1 MNKPVKIAFVAGLLS
16 LLSFSARADIVIE
29 GKAVQA
35 GQEGGNT
42 YIKCKRKNAECIRIV
57 SSTVVINFDDGHQET
72 IFNIDGYDILS
83 ETDTETDVVIYGG
96 N

>member
-35 GQEGGNT
+35 GQEVGN
-42 YIKCKRKNAECIRIV
+42 
-57 SSTVVINFDDGHQET
+57 S
-72 IFNIDGYDILS
+72 
-83 ETDTETDVVIYGG
+83 
-96 N
+96 